1 VLVTGFDIIFF
12 WVARMVMMGMK
23 FIGDVPFRDVYIT
36 GLIRDEHGDKMS
48 KTKGNVID
56 PLDIVDGI
64 ALEQL
69 VAKRTT
75 GLMQPHLAPGIEKRT
90 RKEFPD
96 GIAAHGTDALRFTM
110 AALAGPSR
118 DINFD
123 MGRVGGY
130 RNFCNKVWNAAR
142 FVLMTVEGDGGGDL
156 VGEVEL
162 SIADRWIVSRFKE
175 ALDRV
180 DAALKDYR
188 FDLAANALY
197 EFTWYEFCDW
207 YLELTKPV
215 LQGESS
221 TEAQKRGTRRTLLT
235 TLEALLRALH
245 PLIPFITEE
254 IWQRVHPLVAP
265 LTAAEQFRGMAK
277 PPDMLML
284 SPFPQTNDFAADTE
298 AEVEVAR
305 LKQLILG
312 MRQARSGM
320 NLAPSLRLAVQ
331 YHSPVQSEIDLTE
344 KSATYALR
352 LAGLASLTL
361 TPVERIPTAS
371 TSIIVGSTTFSIPMK
386 GLIEPQTEIARVS
399 KLIGNNESDIG
410 KLTAKLAN
418 TRYTENAKPELVAAD
433 KARLAELTEQTA
445 GYKRHLEKV
454 HKLEASD

>member
-1 VLVTGFDIIFF
+1 
-12 WVARMVMMGMK
+12 
-23 FIGDVPFRDVYIT
+23 
-36 GLIRDEHGDKMS
+36 MS
-48 KTKGNVID
+48 KSKGNVID

-64 ALEQL
+64 DLPALL
-69 VAKRTT
+69 AKRTS
-75 GLMQPHLAPGIEKRT
+75 GLMQPQMKQRIENNT
-90 RKEFPD
+90 RKQFPQ

-110 AALAGPSR
+110 ASLAGPSR

-123 MGRVGGY
+123 LGRVAGY
-130 RNFCNKVWNAAR
+130 RNFCNKLWNAAR
-142 FVLMTVEGDGGGDL
+142 FVLMTVEGPNQAGAGDL
-156 VGEVEL
+156 IGEAEL
-162 SIADRWIVSRFKE
+162 SVADRWIVSRFS
-175 ALDRV
+175 AMLTQLDQHLR
-180 DAALKDYR
+180 DYR
-188 FDLAANALY
+188 FDLATSALY

-221 TEAQKRGTRRTLLT
+221 TEAQKRGTRRTLVT

-265 LTAAEQFRGMAK
+265 VTASAQFRGMPPA
-277 PPDMLML
+277 PDMLML
-284 SPFPQTNDFAADTE
+284 SPFPQANDFAADAE
-298 AEVEVAR
+298 AEVQVAR

-320 NLAPSLRLAVQ
+320 NLAPSLRLPVQ

-361 TPVERIPTAS
+361 TPAEQIPAAS

-386 GLIEPQTEIARVS
+386 GLIEPQAEIARVS
-399 KLIGNNESDIG
+399 KLIAGNESDIG

-418 TRYTENAKPELVAAD
+418 ARYTEHAKPELVAAD
-433 KARLAELTEQTA
+433 RARLAELTEQTA
-445 GYKRHLEKV
+445 GYRRHLEKV
-454 HKLEASD
+454 HTLQASG